1 MTPLWLEPMDRWTE
15 FRRLKE
21 MVYKE
26 DTGSVELVGLNQS
39 QKCHML
45 ASVLYPLERSC
56 LYITSGDAEARRIQ
70 EDLLF
75 FYPEKVMLFPER
87 EVLLYNVAAQSTE
100 ITEQRLQVIEAL
112 LLKQNVIVV
121 ASIQAVL
128 ALQCPPQVFKDNIF
142 TLKVGD
148 IAPLEQLSEKLVR
161 MGYERVSAVEGKGQ
175 FSVRGGILD
184 VFPLTSD
191 DPYRIEFLTMK
202 WIPYGYLMYRLKDRW
217 KKLRMQPFHRPGNW
231 C

>member
-1 MTPLWLEPMDRWTE
+1 
-15 FRRLKE
+15 
-21 MVYKE
+21 
-26 DTGSVELVGLNQS
+26 
-39 QKCHML
+39 
-45 ASVLYPLERSC
+45 
-56 LYITSGDAEARRIQ
+56 
-70 EDLLF
+70 
-75 FYPEKVMLFPER
+75 MLFPER

-191 DPYRIEFLTMK
+191 DPYRIEFFDDEVDSIRIFDVSSQRSVEKVENATISPARELVLT
-202 WIPYGYLMYRLKDRW
+202 KDAIAGARDRIN
-217 KKLRMQPFHRPGNW
+217 KVMPVISRNMAEKDKVL
-231 C
+231 